1 MRIWRTMVLVERFV
15 RLVQLRGKY
24 MLRKALINL
33 QSANEHRHTS
43 LQAANK
49 LITNGHA
56 DVDAAPKQQVVDLMD
71 L

>member
-1 MRIWRTMVLVERFV
+1 
-15 RLVQLRGKY
+15 

-43 LQAANK
+43 LQATNK

-56 DVDAAPKQQVVDLMD
+56 DVDAAPKQKVVDLMD